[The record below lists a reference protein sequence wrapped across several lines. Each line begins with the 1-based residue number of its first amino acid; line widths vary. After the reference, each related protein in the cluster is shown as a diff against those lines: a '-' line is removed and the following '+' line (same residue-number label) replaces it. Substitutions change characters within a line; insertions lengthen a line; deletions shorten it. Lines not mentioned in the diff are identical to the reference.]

1 MWSVF
6 ERQPLQRP
14 VKITVF
20 LLTSEEHAGDTV
32 LTKLFSALDLVS
44 VLNVIL
50 LQQKQKLKLKLKLKP
65 SSSRPGVKNQY
76 LTYDLCD
83 AYPTERVH

>member
-20 LLTSEEHAGDTV
+20 LLTNEEHAGDTV

-50 LQQKQKLKLKLKLKP
+50 LQQKQKLKLKLKP

>member
-50 LQQKQKLKLKLKLKP
+50 LQQKLKLKLKP

>member
-50 LQQKQKLKLKLKLKP
+50 LQQKQKLKLKLKP